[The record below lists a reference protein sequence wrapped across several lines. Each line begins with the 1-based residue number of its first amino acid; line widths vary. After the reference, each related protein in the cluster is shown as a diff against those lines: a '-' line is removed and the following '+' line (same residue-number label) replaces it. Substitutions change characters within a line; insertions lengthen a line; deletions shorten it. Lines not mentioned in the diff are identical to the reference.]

1 MRMRILSPMITK
13 ELKFVVPRALIL
25 DCVITLISLPFF
37 GLSAEIPLS
46 LAAGTLI
53 MIVNFIILGLSSE
66 RAVER
71 TAASAQRYMF
81 ASYLIRLAI
90 TGCLFAISVKSPHM
104 NVVAAAIPQLYIK
117 AFYTIDAAV
126 KTRKEGK
133 D

>member
-1 MRMRILSPMITK
+1 MRIRILSPMITK

-37 GLSAEIPLS
+37 GLSAEVPLS
-46 LAAGTLI
+46 LAAGTLV
-53 MIVNFIILGLSSE
+53 MTVNFIILGLSSE

-71 TAASAQRYMF
+71 TAVSAQRYMF
-81 ASYLIRLAI
+81 MSYVIRLAI
-90 TGCLFAISVKSPHM
+90 TGCLFALSVKSPYM

>member
-1 MRMRILSPMITK
+1 MRIRILSPMITK

-25 DCVITLISLPFF
+25 DCIITLISLPLY

-46 LAAGTLI
+46 LAAGTLV

-71 TAASAQRYMF
+71 TAVSAQRYMF
-81 ASYLIRLAI
+81 ASYVLRLAV
-90 TGCLFAISVKSPHM
+90 TGCLFVFCIKTPCL
-104 NVVAAAIPQLYIK
+104 NVVAAAVPQLYIK
-117 AFYTIDAAV
+117 VFYTVDAAV